1 MGRRTRASAPTR
13 ILHAVR
19 ERAVTA
25 AGAVAGTAVEPKVGA
40 RKLVSA
46 MPWRGLGVAGMAF
59 ATGFLAGRQLRNG
72 LLARGRDAGAGAGQ

>member
-1 MGRRTRASAPTR
+1 M
-13 ILHAVR
+13 
-19 ERAVTA
+19 
-25 AGAVAGTAVEPKVGA
+25 GA